1 MNSALRFLAGAA
13 MFGATVAVHA
23 QMPDK
28 VDAPAGRISGT
39 QSTANANVVSFL
51 GIPYAA
57 PPVEE
62 NRWRAPQP
70 ADMDRNFKAEAYGN
84 QCQQR
89 LAAGLT
95 PGQAVGR
102 GGGFTGQFGGGG
114 FGGGGFG
121 GGGFG
126 GAGRGGAGGFGP
138 QGSIITSEDCLYL
151 NVWSGAESVT
161 AKRPVM
167 VWVHGDQFLRGTG
180 SDSRYIG
187 EFLASR
193 GIVVVNFNYRLGT
206 FGFLAHPL
214 LTAEAGSSGNYG
226 LMDAIA
232 ALQWVKNNI
241 EAFGGDPGNITV
253 FSGSY
258 GAVMTAALIGSPAAE
273 GLFQRA
279 ILQSGSWMGMGLA
292 PMQTLAEAEQV
303 GTEQLAR
310 FGTPTLE
317 DLRELSVDE
326 LLGVLPEPKLIID
339 GKLIPEDLAATF
351 AAGRQN
357 PVDVI
362 VGSNREE
369 GVVLAERSTVRTF
382 GEYEAAI
389 RARFGALADDFLRIY
404 PSGANDIAISSYVTA
419 LGDEMAWQMR
429 LLAAEQTALGNKAHV
444 YEFTRV
450 PPSSS
455 TQQSRGATHGSEV
468 QYVFTTM
475 GQFQAWTDGDRRL
488 AQVMASY
495 WINFAETGSPEGVD
509 RWEGVELPEWPAY
522 TGSEEFQTMEFGDRI
537 GTNPIWVIA
546 PEKLELFDR
555 AYPELVPAGG

>member
-1 MNSALRFLAGAA
+1 
-13 MFGATVAVHA
+13 
-23 QMPDK
+23 MPNK
-28 VDAPAGRISGT
+28 VKAPAGDIAGV
-39 QSTANANVVSFL
+39 QSTTNENVVAFL

-57 PPVEE
+57 PPTGE

-70 ADMDRNFKAEAYGN
+70 PDTDRNFRAEAYGA

-89 LAAGLT
+89 LASGVT

-102 GGGFTGQFGGGG
+102 GGFTGQAPRGGGMGG
-114 FGGGGFG
+114 FGGA
-121 GGGFG
+121 GFG
-126 GAGRGGAGGFGP
+126 GAGRGGPGGFGP
-138 QGSIITSEDCLYL
+138 QGSIITSEDCLFL
-151 NVWSGAESVT
+151 NVWSGAESET
-161 AKRPVM
+161 AGSPVM
-167 VWVHGDQFLRGTG
+167 VWIHGDQFLRGTG

-226 LMDAIA
+226 LMDSIA
-232 ALQWVKNNI
+232 ALEWVKTNI
-241 EAFGGDPGNITV
+241 AAFGGDPDNVTV

-258 GAVMTAALIGSPAAE
+258 GAVMTAALVGSPAAE

-279 ILQSGSWMGMGLA
+279 ILQSGSWMGMGMA
-292 PMQTLAEAEQV
+292 PMQTLAEAEAV
-303 GTEQLAR
+303 GTAQVAR

-317 DLRELSVDE
+317 DLRGMTVDQ
-326 LLGVLPEPKLIID
+326 LLGVLPEPKLIVD
-339 GKLIPEDLAATF
+339 GKLIPEDLSATF

-357 PVDVI
+357 AVDVI

-389 RARFGALADDFLRIY
+389 SARFGALADDVLRIY
-404 PSGANDIAISSYVTA
+404 PSGSNELAISSYVTA

-429 LLAAEQTALGNKAHV
+429 LLAAQQTALGKTARV

-450 PPSSS
+450 PPVSNVQ
-455 TQQSRGATHGSEV
+455 TQRGSTHGSEV
-468 QYVFTTM
+468 QYVFNTM
-475 GQFQAWTDGDRRL
+475 GQLQAWTEGDRRL
-488 AQVMASY
+488 AQIMASY

-509 RWEGVELPEWPAY
+509 RWEGVPLPEWPAY
-522 TGSEEFQTMEFGDRI
+522 TGSEEFQTMELGDRI
-537 GTNPIWVIA
+537 GTNPVWVIA

-555 AYPELVPAGG
+555 AYQALVPAGG